1 MGEILEILAATFY
14 DFKKKKT
21 FFFDYRP
28 CKRDERR
35 VCGGGGCRNHCSN
48 GQGNVPANGNADWN
62 TTKTDERF
70 LLSAPHF
77 VNIGP
82 RARSYLSDTP
92 GPFRLP
98 ILLLSEP
105 SSREFCVL
113 FFLYPLVS
121 FFVYNFPLTYV
132 LGRYAS
138 VDRCL
143 AQGKWY
149 SLDAVDASGVALPNW
164 TDGPEK
170 RLIYSV
176 ILTYFRGWIPVS
188 VGWKSSLSAKNTQTR
203 ALCAL

>member
-14 DFKKKKT
+14 DFFKKKKT

-98 ILLLSEP
+98 ILLPSEP

-113 FFLYPLVS
+113 FFVSSCKFFLFS
-121 FFVYNFPLTYV
+121 FFVISPSPTFWDDTHPWIVVWRRESDTVSMLLTQVASPYQIGLMGRKNV
-132 LGRYAS
+132 LY
-138 VDRCL
+138 
-143 AQGKWY
+143 
-149 SLDAVDASGVALPNW
+149 
-164 TDGPEK
+164 
-170 RLIYSV
+170 
-176 ILTYFRGWIPVS
+176 ILWF
-188 VGWKSSLSAKNTQTR
+188 
-203 ALCAL
+203 